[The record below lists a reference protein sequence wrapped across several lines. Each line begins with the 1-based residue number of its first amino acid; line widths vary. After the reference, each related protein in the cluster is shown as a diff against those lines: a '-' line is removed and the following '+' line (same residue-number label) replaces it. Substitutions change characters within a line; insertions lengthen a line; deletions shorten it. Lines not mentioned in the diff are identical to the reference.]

1 MKLRVSML
9 GEHVNIDVIRR
20 VLEEFDGENVIELNR
35 RVSCAFLV
43 CRSMSDGEEHS
54 VSVAI
59 PRNWLIDPQRA
70 SHVEETTRNFAGRIV
85 EAM

>member
-1 MKLRVSML
+1 ML

-20 VLEEFDGENVIELNR
+20 VLEEFAGENVIELNR

-43 CRSMSDGEEHS
+43 CRSMADGEEHS

-59 PRNWLIDPQRA
+59 PRNWLTDPQRA
-70 SHVEETTRNFAGRIV
+70 AHVEETTRNFAGRIV